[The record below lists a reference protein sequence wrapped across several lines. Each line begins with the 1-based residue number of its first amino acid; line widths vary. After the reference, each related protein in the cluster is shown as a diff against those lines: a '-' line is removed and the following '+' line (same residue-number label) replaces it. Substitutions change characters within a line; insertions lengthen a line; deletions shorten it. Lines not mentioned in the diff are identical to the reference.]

1 MKIEIYVFFFQII
14 LTKDGLHTSDYC
26 NDISRQD
33 QCQAKKKNLNFR
45 VPFLTLEET
54 QKKENSSKKRGQ
66 SQDRDQN
73 ELHLKEIWLKPQ

>member
-1 MKIEIYVFFFQII
+1 MDYIRLITATISVDKINV
-14 LTKDGLHTSDYC
+14 K
-26 NDISRQD
+26 RR
-33 QCQAKKKNLNFR
+33 KKNLNFR

>member
-1 MKIEIYVFFFQII
+1 MDLYA
-14 LTKDGLHTSDYC
+14 LGTSDYC

-45 VPFLTLEET
+45 VPFLTLGET
-54 QKKENSSKKRGQ
+54 QKIGELIKKAWTTEN
-66 SQDRDQN
+66 QDRDQN